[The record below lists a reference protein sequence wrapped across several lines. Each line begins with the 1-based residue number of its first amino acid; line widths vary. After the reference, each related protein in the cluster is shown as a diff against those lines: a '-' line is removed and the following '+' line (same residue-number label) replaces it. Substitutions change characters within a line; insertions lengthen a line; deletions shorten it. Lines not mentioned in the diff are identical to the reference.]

1 MRRRL
6 PWVGTW
12 GIGLIV
18 AAALVFGASQ
28 ALARD
33 VDGEYCMTEPWHL
46 GFCPPYTTPSCDTAC
61 EEAQY
66 GGGSCEYYDNGWCC
80 ACME

>member
-1 MRRRL
+1 MRQALRWL
-6 PWVGTW
+6 AKASVA
-12 GIGLIV
+12 LMV
-18 AAALVFGASQ
+18 AAALVFGTSQ

-46 GFCPPYTTPSCDTAC
+46 GFCPPYTTQTCNSAC
-61 EEAQY
+61 QPQY